1 MATDTHHPKQQL
13 TLADLC
19 EAIAD
24 EKVAPRREGSDYLL
38 TALDLRRMGR
48 SETLDIPIELLAG
61 LDDSTRGDV
70 PLH

>member
-1 MATDTHHPKQQL
+1 MATDTRQPKQQL

-19 EAIAD
+19 EAIAE

-38 TALDLRRMGR
+38 TALDVRRMGR
-48 SETLDIPIELLAG
+48 SDTLDIPTELLAG
-61 LDDSTRGDV
+61 LGDVARGDV

>member
-1 MATDTHHPKQQL
+1 MATDTRQPKQQL

-38 TALDLRRMGR
+38 TALDVRRMGR
-48 SETLDIPIELLAG
+48 SDTLDIPTELLAG
-61 LDDSTRGDV
+61 FGEVVRGDA